1 MKAVV
6 LLSAGLHPVSARPA
20 PVPVEMQAIGLA
32 SGLADDVSGL
42 HAGPGGPGVADAL
55 GHGLARIGH
64 LPLPRGADP
73 LAALAA
79 QLAANPPDLVLAGR
93 RAQGGEDSGQLP
105 YALATRLGW
114 PLVADAVELALTEPG
129 ILAVRQALER
139 GGRRTVT
146 VRLPVLVTVHPS
158 APAAAA
164 YAFGQARRGRVEV
177 LPLPAG
183 VEEDALA
190 VLPVEL
196 RPYRPRPRLI
206 RGAAVGGSA
215 ADRLKA
221 ATESAA
227 ADGKLMVNPSP
238 EEAAREILAHLRKL
252 GLVPPR
258 QPR

>member
-20 PVPVEMQAIGLA
+20 PVPVEMQAIALA
-32 SGLADDVSGL
+32 RTLGAAAAGL

-64 LPLPRGADP
+64 LPLARGADP
-73 LAALAA
+73 LEALVNHLAA
-79 QLAANPPDLVLAGR
+79 HPPELVLAGR
-93 RAQGGEDSGQLP
+93 CGQGGEDSGLLP
-105 YALATRLGW
+105 YALAARLGW
-114 PLVADAVELALTEPG
+114 PLIADAVALEMQGPG
-129 ILAVRQALER
+129 VLAVRQALER
-139 GGRRTVT
+139 GGRRTIT
-146 VRLPVLVTVHPS
+146 VRLPAVVTVHPA

-164 YAFGQARRGRVEV
+164 FAWGQARRGVLEV
-177 LPLPAG
+177 LPVPSGFAGDAVPA
-183 VEEDALA
+183 
-190 VLPVEL
+190 PEL

-206 RGAAVGGSA
+206 RGAASGGSA

-227 ADGKLMVNPSP
+227 ADGKLMVGPSP

>member
-1 MKAVV
+1 MKVVV

-20 PVPVEMQAIGLA
+20 PVPAEMQAIGLA

-55 GHGLARIGH
+55 GHGLARIAH
-64 LPLPRGADP
+64 LPLPHGADP

-79 QLAANPPDLVLAGR
+79 QLAANPPGLVLAGR
-93 RAQGGEDSGQLP
+93 RGQGGEDSGQLP
-105 YALATRLGW
+105 YALAARLGW
-114 PLVADAVELALTEPG
+114 PLVADAVALERQAPG
-129 ILAVRQALER
+129 VLAVRQALER
-139 GGRRTVT
+139 GGRRTIT
-146 VRLPVLVTVHPS
+146 LKLPALVTVHPG

-164 YAFGQARRGRVEV
+164 FAFGQARRGEMVQ

-183 VEEDALA
+183 SEEGTPA
-190 VLPVEL
+190 VPVEL